1 MSSSPPRAEASPER
15 NQQTYHSQ
23 SAGSSPPSSEQR
35 PLRRP
40 VFQRPQ
46 AMSSTS
52 TIDSN
57 SSGSSMAVSYTSSQR
72 GHVPIVQMSPFRSP
86 VSMPSMTPAG
96 SPENST
102 WTLCP
107 PSPGAPLAAQMP
119 ADRAPS
125 PAGSA
130 RGRFSP
136 PDSPP
141 RHAGRGFT
149 R

>member
-1 MSSSPPRAEASPER
+1 MSSNPFRPDASSER
-15 NQQTYHSQ
+15 SQQAFHGQ
-23 SAGSSPPSSEQR
+23 SAGSSPPSSEQQ

-40 VFQRPQ
+40 VFHRPE

-57 SSGSSMAVSYTSSQR
+57 ASGSSMAVSYTSSQR

-86 VSMPSMTPAG
+86 VSMPSMTPTG
-96 SPENST
+96 SLENST